1 MDMMFAGMAAVG
13 VDIGD
18 GSNNTARGGVL
29 TTGSCGAELHVDT
42 VGRRSGWSGAV

>member
-1 MDMMFAGMAAVG
+1 MAAVG

-18 GSNNTARGGVL
+18 GSNSTARGGVL
-29 TTGSCGAELHVDT
+29 TTGSCGTELQVDA